1 MLAGV
6 TIDGLLW
13 SAVNRKVSLRIAQQP
28 KSIQPYAVVDWK
40 LDEAAGNT
48 VGTERS
54 CLPDLH

>member
-6 TIDGLLW
+6 TIDGLFW

-28 KSIQPYAVVDWK
+28 EIIQSYAVVDWK

-54 CLPDLH
+54 YMADLY